1 MDRKKFFLLSF
12 AAVVVLVCVLLKVFM
27 YFGYNRAS
35 VKICKTPGLDSEFV
49 PQGSGKLTAENTYL
63 FCGYMDNG
71 EPSRIFLVK
80 DGNVKTVKLQNENG
94 SDYDGHA
101 GGITCAGEFV
111 YISNAAQIFVINKS
125 ELLSAEDGGSVKFS
139 GSVEVPCRSSFCS
152 CDGNMLYVGEYHAKG
167 YETDGSH
174 MLGTPDGKQY
184 YALVFAYKINPAG
197 AFGLESAS
205 PVAAYSICDKI
216 QGFAATPDGRAVL
229 SQSAGFMNSFL
240 KIYDIKGE
248 ADGEF
253 NNNGKSIPLYY
264 LDSGRFIKDLK
275 MPRMS
280 EDIECV
286 DGGILVSFEA
296 GASKFYGGIIP
307 FAEKHSVIV
316 DIG

>member
-1 MDRKKFFLLSF
+1 MNRKRFFLLCAA
-12 AAVVVLVCVLLKVFM
+12 AAVIIVCIMLKVFM
-27 YFGYNRAS
+27 YFDYDRAAA
-35 VKICKTPGLDSEFV
+35 KICRTPGLDTEFV
-49 PQGSGKLTAENTYL
+49 PQGSGRLAYENTYL

-80 DGNVKTVKLQNENG
+80 DGNVKTVKLQNTDG

-101 GGITCAGEFV
+101 GGITCAGEYV

-125 ELLSAEDGGSVKFS
+125 DLLAAGDGGTVRFA

-174 MLGTPDGKQY
+174 MLGTPDGQQY
-184 YALVFAYKINPAG
+184 YALVFAYRISPSG
-197 AFGLESAS
+197 TFGLDSSS
-205 PVAAYSICDKI
+205 PAAAYSICDKI
-216 QGFAATPDGRAVL
+216 QGFAVTPDGRAVL
-229 SQSAGFMNSFL
+229 SQSAEVMKSFL

-253 NNNGKSIPLYY
+253 SSNGKSIPLYY

-286 DGGILVSFEA
+286 DGKILVSFEA
-296 GASKFYGGIIP
+296 GASKFYGNLLP
-307 FAEKHSVIV
+307 FAEKHSVLV